1 MLRSVSSAPSS
12 TTRCSTRPVL
22 RISTTSTRLGASATS
37 SMWRTVERESVGYC
51 TIATWWV
58 SCESTRTERLT
69 TSSRSTAPSRKLE
82 IARFSAV
89 LIGLTVVSRSTK
101 SR

>member
-1 MLRSVSSAPSS
+1 MSAVSS

-22 RISTTSTRLGASATS
+22 RITTTSRRLGASATS
-37 SMWRTVERESVGYC
+37 STWRTVDRDSVGYC
-51 TIATWWV
+51 TTATCRV
-58 SCESTRTERLT
+58 SCDSIRTERLT
-69 TSSRSTAPSRKLE
+69 TSSRSTAPSRKVA